1 MLGRKHDTRACA
13 HAPPMS
19 THCPLLLVS
28 LPPPAQRLGR
38 EVAAGDR
45 QIESLLADVAEL
57 RRRPAKAQPPLDI
70 LGLGLET
77 AHPHP
82 DGLLGGAP
90 GGGSAEGGATAAA
103 AAAAAPGGEIDLL
116 SLA

>member
-1 MLGRKHDTRACA
+1 MRTRD
-13 HAPPMS
+13 APPTS
-19 THCPLLLVS
+19 THCPLYLLLVS
-28 LPPPAQRLGR
+28 LPPPTSRPARAAQRLGR

-90 GGGSAEGGATAAA
+90 GGGSGEGGATA